1 MRFKG
6 EAWCK
11 GEEWGG
17 VGRGVGQCLVQRA
30 VVQILTCAVRTVGA
44 AYAVCA
50 CTVGTVDAV
59 CV

>member
-1 MRFKG
+1 MRCKG

-11 GEEWGG
+11 GEEWG
-17 VGRGVGQCLVQRA
+17 RGVGQCLVWWA
-30 VVQILTCAVRTVGA
+30 LVQNLTCAVRTVGA

-50 CTVGTVDAV
+50 CTVGTVDTV